1 MTRRISGVLR
11 QGNRG
16 QTLVI
21 IAIML
26 MVLILMAGL
35 AIDVG
40 VMYVARR
47 ELVRVAD
54 SAALAGAGALS
65 SGEPGEPNDW
75 VRQQRAVARAYEYAR
90 LNGFDAEAPGNTFS
104 VEVIIAERKLVQ
116 VNATRSVPLFFMPII
131 GVHHATVSAHAE
143 GCQAE
148 AAPVDIVLVQDVSG
162 SQCYS
167 SHLPGEGC
175 DDIAMNPPTGGTD
188 RPQEY
193 DPEEPTWLNSPSRWF
208 RNAKNAWW
216 PGCRVGGHWQLCP
229 SGWATSINQPWEP
242 FSLQQTAARYF
253 VSQLDARYDQIALV
267 SFSSGGISTNWGPT
281 YNARTWVPLTNDLSQ
296 VIDAIGYSPLTDGEV
311 GDQGLYPG
319 GSTNMAAGIKEGVRV
334 LTSSANARDDAVQVM
349 ILLSDGAPTVRL
361 NGGSGGSGCN
371 LQTGQNC
378 DYARKDARDEA
389 DRAAEQGVMVYTVFV
404 GTSTFAETQALM
416 LQYIADRTDN
426 RTLEGSYSTLI
437 SNGGP
442 AYDTEYFQEHISP
455 NYFIANSQEELER
468 AYDQILER
476 IYTRLVR

>member
-1 MTRRISGVLR
+1 
-11 QGNRG
+11 
-16 QTLVI
+16 
-21 IAIML
+21 
-26 MVLILMAGL
+26 
-35 AIDVG
+35 
-40 VMYVARR
+40 
-47 ELVRVAD
+47 
-54 SAALAGAGALS
+54 
-65 SGEPGEPNDW
+65 
-75 VRQQRAVARAYEYAR
+75 
-90 LNGFDAEAPGNTFS
+90 
-104 VEVIIAERKLVQ
+104 
-116 VNATRSVPLFFMPII
+116 
-131 GVHHATVSAHAE
+131 
-143 GCQAE
+143 
-148 AAPVDIVLVQDVSG
+148 
-162 SQCYS
+162 
-167 SHLPGEGC
+167 
-175 DDIAMNPPTGGTD
+175 
-188 RPQEY
+188 
-193 DPEEPTWLNSPSRWF
+193 
-208 RNAKNAWW
+208 
-216 PGCRVGGHWQLCP
+216 
-229 SGWATSINQPWEP
+229 
-242 FSLQQTAARYF
+242 
-253 VSQLDARYDQIALV
+253 
-267 SFSSGGISTNWGPT
+267 
-281 YNARTWVPLTNDLSQ
+281 
-296 VIDAIGYSPLTDGEV
+296 
-311 GDQGLYPG
+311 
-319 GSTNMAAGIKEGVRV
+319 VRV